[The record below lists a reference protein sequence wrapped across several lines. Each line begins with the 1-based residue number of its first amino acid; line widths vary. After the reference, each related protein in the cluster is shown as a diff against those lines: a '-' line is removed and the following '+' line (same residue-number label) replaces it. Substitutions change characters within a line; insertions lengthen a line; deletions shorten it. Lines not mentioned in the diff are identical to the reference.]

1 MDIEKE
7 IQKLIENAG
16 ARKNEP
22 NKDGLAYTRH
32 RNPLLVSLDP
42 DDGNKNLCELVE
54 AWQGETTK
62 PTVLPLQQISMAPIP
77 SGDSVLQSIL
87 VTPFAKMLGSQE
99 PPMSASAEK
108 ALKLYEKMFRALLL
122 KHSFYKKNLA
132 LNMIGLP
139 TDQAAVIEEVVKR
152 DLVSAADAASIIDEF
167 VSAMQALVLEM
178 YGVENAVFLITVND
192 ILFSA
197 DITVIKNAAF
207 AIGHPS
213 LYVLCVTTSET
224 WMEFARYKKPDELL
238 GIHVFQSESEVGS

>member
-42 DDGNKNLCELVE
+42 DDGNENLHKLVE

-62 PTVLPLQQISMAPIP
+62 PAVLPLQQISMAPIP
-77 SGDSVLQSIL
+77 AGDSVLQSIL
-87 VTPFAKMLGSQE
+87 VTPFAKMLGSRE

-108 ALKLYEKMFRALLL
+108 ALRLYERMFRALLL
-122 KHSFYKKNLA
+122 KHSFYKKRA
-132 LNMIGLP
+132 APNMVGLS
-139 TDQAAVIEEVVKR
+139 TDHATVTEEVVKS
-152 DLVSAADAASIIDEF
+152 DLVSVADAASIIDEF
-167 VSAMQALVLEM
+167 VSAMQDVVLEL

-192 ILFSA
+192 ILYSS
-197 DITVIKNAAF
+197 DITMIKHAAF

-213 LYVLCVTTSET
+213 LYVLCATTSQT
-224 WMEFARYKKPDELL
+224 WMEFARHRKPDELL
-238 GIHVFQSESEVGS
+238 GIHVFGNDVEDKS